1 MKRLLFLLCLFVL
14 LGCSGKIIIQ
24 DEGVKTVSREDFF

>member
-1 MKRLLFLLCLFVL
+1 MKRLLFLFAL

-24 DEGVKTVSREDFF
+24 DEGAKTVSSEDFF